1 MNKHGEKASFQD
13 VLSKET
19 GKLKL
24 FKHRTYDIVDL
35 FAIGTFNLIVFLFG
49 FGLGWLVWGNNAYL

>member
-1 MNKHGEKASFQD
+1 MNKYDEKSSFQD
-13 VLSKET
+13 ALSKET

-24 FKHRTYDIVDL
+24 LKHRTYDIVDL